1 MRIAVETIARRRQ
14 APGTNY
20 LYCAIGLNRPLQ
32 GRDGGTAGKG
42 VNSHMELTQDGK
54 PADADHPIDWA
65 ISLIFLKYAIG
76 FIFFGAALYILVAL
90 LFAPGQN
97 LRSLLAL
104 ACMAAAGAAWL
115 CMVRGRMWTAVWI
128 LGSGVWLS
136 LTVAS
141 FFLGGVVATP
151 VMLYPLVIFYIG
163 WMVGPLAAVMVALAS
178 AAATLAM
185 ALVEMQ
191 GLLPATLGLP
201 PTLRW
206 MVECFV
212 FIITALIIIYF
223 VRAYQA
229 RLTQVRE
236 LGAALTERA
245 AALETQEADLKQ
257 AQAVAHIGSWVY
269 EFVGDSLRPSE
280 EAGRIL
286 GLPPGATVNH
296 AAYFSR
302 VQAEDRAVV
311 DRAWE
316 SVLAGGP
323 PFDIEHR
330 ITVGGHIAW
339 VRQRAELQFG
349 ADGAPVRAVGTAQ
362 DITERRR
369 HEAET
374 QAVRNQLA
382 ATLDALPDL
391 LFEVGLDGRIYA
403 FHTPA
408 PELLTAAPEKILGK
422 MTSEVLPPS
431 ASSVAM
437 AALREAHH
445 AGRSHGMSYELALEA
460 GTHWFELSV
469 ARKPGVPGGDPRFI
483 VISRDITE
491 RKQAEAEVV
500 RLNTS
505 LEERVRERTA
515 ELEAANRELESF
527 SYTVSHDLRSPL
539 RSILGFSGLLA
550 ETLEGKLDAETRDYL
565 ARIEVSSLRMSR
577 LIDGV
582 LEYSR
587 LARRTLTRSDVD
599 LDALAGDVVAEL
611 REHYPDSDVH
621 IGHLGRTAADPTML
635 RQILHNL
642 VGNALKYSAR
652 SAKPRV
658 EIGAEQGGS
667 VAQYFVRDNGVGFDV
682 KYADT
687 LFKLFTRLHG
697 DPAYDGTGVGLAIV
711 KRLLERHHGRIWAE
725 AEVGVGATFRF
736 CLEAA

>member
-1 MRIAVETIARRRQ
+1 M
-14 APGTNY
+14 
-20 LYCAIGLNRPLQ
+20 
-32 GRDGGTAGKG
+32 D
-42 VNSHMELTQDGK
+42 LTQDGK

-65 ISLIFLKYAIG
+65 ISLTFLRYAIG

-104 ACMAAAGAAWL
+104 ACMVVAGVAWF
-115 CMVRGRMWTAVWI
+115 CMVRGRMRAAVWI

-136 LTVAS
+136 LTIAS
-141 FFLGGVVATP
+141 FFLGGVAATP
-151 VMLYPLVIFYIG
+151 VMLYPLVILYIG
-163 WMVGPLAAVMVALAS
+163 WMVAPRAAAMVALAS
-178 AAATLAM
+178 AAATLVM
-185 ALVEMQ
+185 ALLEMQ
-191 GLLPATLGLP
+191 GLLPASPGLP
-201 PTLRW
+201 PALRW
-206 MVECFV
+206 IVECFV
-212 FIITALIIIYF
+212 FIITALIIIHF

-229 RLTQVRE
+229 RLAQVHD
-236 LGAALTERA
+236 LGVALTERA
-245 AALETQEADLKQ
+245 AALEAREADLKQ
-257 AQAVAHIGSWVY
+257 AQAVARVGSWIY
-269 EFVGDSLRPSE
+269 EFAGDNLRLSE
-280 EAGRIL
+280 EASRIF
-286 GLPPGATVNH
+286 GLPFGAEVNH
-296 AAYFSR
+296 VAYFSSVHAKDR
-302 VQAEDRAVV
+302 PTVERNWQAA
-311 DRAWE
+311 
-316 SVLAGGP
+316 LKGGP

-330 ITVGGHIAW
+330 ITMGGRVVW

-349 ADGAPVRAVGTAQ
+349 ADGSPVRAVGTAQ
-362 DITERRR
+362 DITERKR
-369 HEAET
+369 HEVET
-374 QAVRNQLA
+374 LAARNQLS

-408 PELLTAAPEKILGK
+408 PELLAASPEKILGK
-422 MTSEVLPPS
+422 MTSDVLPPA
-431 ASSVAM
+431 ASEVAM
-437 AALREAHH
+437 AALREAHQT
-445 AGRSHGMSYELALEA
+445 GRSHGMSYELALEN

-469 ARKPGVPGGDPRFI
+469 APKPGTPGGDPRFI

-491 RKQAEAEVV
+491 RKLAEAEVV

-515 ELEAANRELESF
+515 ELEAANREMESF

-550 ETLEGKLDAETRDYL
+550 ESLEGKLDAETRDYL

-587 LARRTLTRSDVD
+587 LARRTLARSDVD

-611 REHYPDSDVH
+611 REHYPNSDVL
-621 IGHLGRTAADPTML
+621 IGQLGHAAADPTMA

-642 VGNALKYSAR
+642 IGNALKYSAR
-652 SAKPRV
+652 SASPRV
-658 EIGAEQGGS
+658 EIGAEHGGS

-687 LFKLFTRLHG
+687 LFKLFTRLHS

-725 AEVGVGATFRF
+725 AEVGAGATFRF